1 MEVVSRRMNERIEA
15 AKMEREEMEIDL
27 LEIARLLWHKAWV
40 ILLCLIIGAGVFG
53 AYTKFLVTPK
63 YTASSMIY
71 ILGETTSITS
81 VADIQLGT
89 QLTGDFTTLAKSRP
103 VLEEV
108 IEKEDLDMSY
118 GELSAAVTIENLPDT
133 HILKISATDPDAE
146 QAKKISNA
154 MAEATAEMIANV
166 MATERPS
173 IAEKALKPSAP
184 SSPNFM
190 KNLLMGGLIGAA
202 FAMAVIIIR
211 HLLDDTIKTE
221 EDVRKYLKLNTLAS
235 IPMEKKLKH
244 KGKAA

>member
-1 MEVVSRRMNERIEA
+1 M
-15 AKMEREEMEIDL
+15 
-27 LEIARLLWHKAWV
+27 
-40 ILLCLIIGAGVFG
+40 FG

-146 QAKKISNA
+146 QAKNC
-154 MAEATAEMIANV
+154 
-166 MATERPS
+166 
-173 IAEKALKPSAP
+173 
-184 SSPNFM
+184 
-190 KNLLMGGLIGAA
+190 LLYTSRC
-202 FAMAVIIIR
+202 V
-211 HLLDDTIKTE
+211 
-221 EDVRKYLKLNTLAS
+221 
-235 IPMEKKLKH
+235 
-244 KGKAA
+244 

>member
-27 LEIARLLWHKAWV
+27 LEIARLLWRKAWV
-40 ILLCLIIGAGVFG
+40 ILLCLIIGAGAFG

-108 IEKEDLDMSY
+108 IEKENLDMSY

-133 HILKISATDPDAE
+133 HILKISATDPDA
-146 QAKKISNA
+146 
-154 MAEATAEMIANV
+154 
-166 MATERPS
+166 
-173 IAEKALKPSAP
+173 
-184 SSPNFM
+184 
-190 KNLLMGGLIGAA
+190 
-202 FAMAVIIIR
+202 
-211 HLLDDTIKTE
+211 
-221 EDVRKYLKLNTLAS
+221 
-235 IPMEKKLKH
+235 
-244 KGKAA
+244 